1 MRDLTW
7 VRIFIAGLALFG
19 ESALASEN
27 NSAIQDTSSLA
38 SLVADVSS
46 HSTDTDSDADSDN
59 LPFIAH
65 LQLVNTNLPT
75 IITGWM
81 FDAHNIPVQQRY
93 LLSFPHAP
101 PATLI

>member
-27 NSAIQDTSSLA
+27 NSTIQDTTSFA
-38 SLVADVSS
+38 SLVAEVSS
-46 HSTDTDSDADSDN
+46 HSTDADTDSAN
-59 LPFIAH
+59 LQFITN
-65 LQLVNTNLPT
+65 LQLVNSNLKDIDSCWVFDSHT
-75 IITGWM
+75 IP
-81 FDAHNIPVQQRY
+81 AQQRY
-93 LLSFPHAP
+93 LHSFPHAP

>member
-27 NSAIQDTSSLA
+27 NSSIQDTTSFS
-38 SLVADVSS
+38 SLVAEVSS
-46 HSTDTDSDADSDN
+46 HLIDADTDSDNHQLITD
-59 LPFIAH
+59 
-65 LQLVNTNLPT
+65 LQLVNGNLQHIDT
-75 IITGWM
+75 CWM

-101 PATLI
+101 PAIRI

>member
-1 MRDLTW
+1 MRDLIW

-27 NSAIQDTSSLA
+27 NSTIDDTSSFS
-38 SLVADVSS
+38 SLIADVSS
-46 HSTDTDSDADSDN
+46 HFTDTDSDN
-59 LPFIAH
+59 HQLTTNF
-65 LQLVNTNLPT
+65 QLVNPDLQHIATC
-75 IITGWM
+75 WV
-81 FDAHNIPVQQRY
+81 FDSTNIPAQQRY